1 MCWNS
6 RILSGLISWKKRWNI
21 SIPPG
26 LWTCYLLVSCPISFL
41 LSLLSAPESSICW
54 KYVCQSRGTYTLPF
68 KSLASK
74 RVVVLFQEIH
84 TFFGEGRAELIK
96 SDSKDIYN
104 VTKYNLCQMNVVL
117 LNFLF
122 SKGKKTVSTAILNS
136 TTFSTLIIIIF
147 IERKIGIL
155 EWFLKDHVTLKSG
168 VMIADNSALPSQE

>member
-54 KYVCQSRGTYTLPF
+54 KYVCQSHGTYTLPF

-84 TFFGEGRAELIK
+84 TFLEKDLLNWSKVTVKTFIMLQNIIYVKWMLK
-96 SDSKDIYN
+96 S
-104 VTKYNLCQMNVVL
+104 L

-122 SKGKKTVSTAILNS
+122 TKGKTVSTAILNS
-136 TTFSTLIIIIF
+136 TTFFNIDNNNQYLLS
-147 IERKIGIL
+147 G
-155 EWFLKDHVTLKSG
+155 KS
-168 VMIADNSALPSQE
+168 AY

>member
-68 KSLASK
+68 KSLGSK

-84 TFFGEGRAELIK
+84 TFLEKDVLNW
-96 SDSKDIYN
+96 SKVTVKTFIM
-104 VTKYNLCQMNVVL
+104 TKYILCQMNVVL

-122 SKGKKTVSTAILNS
+122 TKGKKTVSTAILNS
-136 TTFSTLIIIIF
+136 TTFFNIDNNNQCLLS
-147 IERKIGIL
+147 G
-155 EWFLKDHVTLKSG
+155 KS
-168 VMIADNSALPSQE
+168 AY